1 MKKALI
7 AIIVLLIIGAG
18 GWYLVSSGTLNL
30 NQFMQPGG
38 SADSTDTATTVA
50 TVNGENISSV
60 QLAAAVAQIN
70 AQNGTSTIT
79 TPAQVQTQALD
90 SLIAQ
95 TLLTQAVKKA
105 GIVASSTQVEAQI
118 QAAKTQLGTQAAYE
132 QALAAQGMTEESFR
146 AQISAD
152 LAAQEYLNQ
161 TLNLQAVAATDAEI
175 QSAYAQASAQ
185 QADVPPL
192 SQVRDQVKQFVIQ
205 QKQQQL
211 VNAQIQKLRSEGDV
225 KILIQ

>member
-50 TVNGENISSV
+50 TVNGENISSA
-60 QLAAAVAQIN
+60 QLAAAAAQIN

-79 TPAQVQTQALD
+79 TPAQVQAQALD

-95 TLLTQAVKKA
+95 MLLVQAVKKA

-132 QALAAQGMTEESFR
+132 QALAAQGMTEASLR

-152 LAAQEYLNQ
+152 LAIQEYLSQ
-161 TLNLQAVAATDAEI
+161 TLNLSAITATDAEI
-175 QSAYAQASAQ
+175 QTAYKQASEQ
-185 QADVPPL
+185 QTDVPPL
-192 SQVRDQVKQFVIQ
+192 SQVRDQVQKFVIQ

-211 VNAQIQKLRSEGDV
+211 INAQIQKLRSEGDI
-225 KILIQ
+225 KILI